1 LALHPRAFRR
11 KIAPRAPTAGR
22 TRHQRSR
29 AQVTGAIE
37 STIYRFILRYS
48 KREQVIL
55 LAMTLI
61 SFPFLYYSLDLP
73 KRIINEALGAK
84 GKTEFPVTFLGI
96 ELHQLEYLWTLSG
109 LFLALVFING
119 GFKYW
124 INVYRGRLG
133 ELMLR
138 RLRYELYVR
147 VLRFPIPH
155 FRRVSQGEIIP
166 MVTQEVEPLGGF
178 IGDSISLPAFQG
190 GTLITI
196 LFFMFVQDPI
206 LGLAAI
212 ALSPV
217 QAYIVP
223 KLQRRVNV
231 LGKERVRT
239 VRVLS
244 DRIGESI
251 SGVQEIHANNL
262 ARLMLARFSAQ
273 LGVIYAIRFEIYQR
287 KFVIKFLNNF
297 IAQLTPFFF
306 YAIGGYLVIMGDL
319 TLGALVAVLAEY
331 KDLSAPWK
339 ELLAYYQRKEDA
351 RIKYEQVIDQFDLS
365 EMTAEDTL
373 IAEPE
378 APLAL
383 NGELRATNLGLV
395 DDDGDVQF
403 EGVALTVPP
412 GTHMALFGPGG
423 GGNEA
428 LAMTIARL
436 THPTSGRVTIGE
448 ADLHAL
454 PEAVTGRRMGYVGP
468 ATYVFSSTIR
478 ENLLLGVMH
487 RPTGPAREDPE
498 VRAALADAGLAANS
512 TDDPEG
518 PWIDPEMIGEGPTLM
533 ARLVKDLALV
543 ELDEDC
549 YSLGLRG
556 TIDPKARPEI
566 AERILSARQAF
577 AGRLADDP
585 QLVDLVEP
593 FAADRYNT
601 NASMAENLLFGTPV
615 GPAFQPDTI
624 AGHPYVRSTL
634 ASVGLTD
641 DLLRMGRDVASTMVE
656 LFADLPS
663 DHEFFGQFSF
673 ISPDDLPEF
682 QALLNRL
689 ERIGL
694 DKMSGEDSA
703 RLLSLP
709 FRLIPARHRLGMLD
723 ADMQAR
729 ILEARAAFARN
740 LPDDL
745 KQSVA
750 FFSAD
755 AYNAAASLQ
764 DNILFGKIA
773 YGQADSVARVGAV
786 IGAVLDDLDLRATV
800 MEVGLDFEVGIAGAK
815 LSSVQR
821 QKIGIARALLRRPDI
836 LVLND
841 AVATFDASAQRRLV
855 AAILETM
862 EGRTVI
868 WSTQRP
874 DIARL
879 FPVISVMRGA
889 GLGETAADDLDRE
902 GRVFHEIATRN

>member
-1 LALHPRAFRR
+1 M
-11 KIAPRAPTAGR
+11 
-22 TRHQRSR
+22 
-29 AQVTGAIE
+29 E

-48 KREQVIL
+48 KREQIIL
-55 LAMTLI
+55 LVMTFI

-73 KRIINEALGAK
+73 KRIVNEALGAK
-84 GKTEFPVTFLGI
+84 GQTEFPITFLGI
-96 ELHQLEYLWTLSG
+96 EFQQLEYLWTLSG
-109 LFLALVFING
+109 LFLVLVFING

-138 RLRYELYVR
+138 RLRYELYTR
-147 VLRFPIPH
+147 ILRFPLPH

-196 LFFMFVQDPI
+196 LFFMFMQDPI
-206 LGLAAI
+206 LGAAAI

-217 QAYIVP
+217 QAYVIP
-223 KLQRRVNV
+223 KLQRRVNA
-231 LGKERVRT
+231 LGKQRVRT
-239 VRVLS
+239 VRILS
-244 DRIGESI
+244 DRIGETI

-273 LGVIYAIRFEIYQR
+273 LGVIYDIRFEIYRR

-306 YAIGGYLVIMGDL
+306 YAIGGYLVIMGSL
-319 TLGALVAVLAEY
+319 SLGALVAVLAAY

-339 ELLAYYQRKEDA
+339 ELLNYYQQKEDA
-351 RIKYEQVIDQFDLS
+351 RIKYEQVIDQFDLTD
-365 EMTAEDTL
+365 MTPAETL
-373 IAEPE
+373 VAEPE
-378 APLAL
+378 TPQPLD
-383 NGELRATNLGLV
+383 GELRTSNLGLV

-403 EGVALTVPP
+403 EGVALAVPP
-412 GTHMALFGPGG
+412 GTHMALFGTGG
-423 GGNEA
+423 GGSEA

-436 THPTSGRVTIGE
+436 MHPTSGKITIGQ
-448 ADLHAL
+448 ADLQTL
-454 PEAVTGRRMGYVGP
+454 PEAITGRRMGYVGP
-468 ATYVFSSTIR
+468 STYVFSSTIR

-487 RPTGPAREDPE
+487 RPTGPARDDPAI
-498 VRAALADAGLAANS
+498 RAALETAAQAANS
-512 TDDPEG
+512 TDDAGG
-518 PWIDPEMIGEGPTLM
+518 PWVDPEALGDGDGLV
-533 ARLVKDLALV
+533 ARIVSDLALV
-543 ELDEDC
+543 ELDDDC
-549 YSLGLRG
+549 YGLGLRG
-556 TIDPKARPEI
+556 TIDPEARPQI
-566 AERILSARQAF
+566 AERILAARRSF
-577 AGRLADDP
+577 ADRLADDP
-585 QLVDLVEP
+585 QMVDLVEP

-601 NASMAENLLFGTPV
+601 NATMAENLLFGTPV
-615 GPAFQPDTI
+615 GPAFQPETI
-624 AGHPYVRSTL
+624 AAHPYVRSTL

-641 DLLRMGRDVASTMVE
+641 DLLKMGRDVASTMVE

-682 QALLNRL
+682 QALLNRV

-694 DKMSGEDSA
+694 DKVPEEDRA

-709 FRLIPARHRLGMLD
+709 FKLIPARHRLGMLD
-723 ADMQAR
+723 GDIQSR
-729 ILEARAAFARN
+729 ILEARAAFARD
-740 LPDDL
+740 LPAEL
-745 KQSVA
+745 QGSVA

-773 YGQADSVARVGAV
+773 YGQADSVARVGAL
-786 IGAVLDDLDLRATV
+786 IGSVLDDLDLRPTV

-841 AVATFDASAQRRLV
+841 AVATFDAAAQRRLV
-855 AAILETM
+855 ANILEAM
-862 EGRTVI
+862 AERTVI

-879 FPVISVMRGA
+879 FPVLSVMRGGRLA
-889 GLGETAADDLDRE
+889 ETGTVEELDRE
-902 GRVFHEIATRN
+902 GRVFHEIAARN

>member
-1 LALHPRAFRR
+1 M
-11 KIAPRAPTAGR
+11 
-22 TRHQRSR
+22 
-29 AQVTGAIE
+29 E

-48 KREQVIL
+48 KREQIIL
-55 LAMTLI
+55 LVMTLI

-73 KRIINEALGAK
+73 KRIVNEALGAK
-84 GKTEFPVTFLGI
+84 GTTDFPITFLGI
-96 ELHQLEYLWTLSG
+96 EFHQLEYLWTLSG
-109 LFLALVFING
+109 LFLVLVFING

-133 ELMLR
+133 ERMLR
-138 RLRYELYVR
+138 RLRYELYTR
-147 VLRFPIPH
+147 ILRFPIPH

-196 LFFMFVQDPI
+196 LFFMFMQDPI
-206 LGLAAI
+206 LGAAAI

-217 QAYIVP
+217 QAYVIP
-223 KLQRRVNV
+223 KLQRRVNA
-231 LGKERVRT
+231 LGKQRVRT

-244 DRIGESI
+244 DRIGETI
-251 SGVQEIHANNL
+251 SGVQEIHANNM

-273 LGVIYAIRFEIYQR
+273 LGVIYDIRFEIYQR

-306 YAIGGYLVIMGDL
+306 YAIGGYLVIMGEL
-319 TLGALVAVLAEY
+319 SLGALVAVLAAY

-339 ELLAYYQRKEDA
+339 ELLNFYQQKEDA
-351 RIKYEQVIDQFDLS
+351 RIKYEQVIDQFDLP
-365 EMTAEDTL
+365 EMMAQETL

-378 APLAL
+378 APQPLD
-383 NGELRATNLGLV
+383 GELRANNLGLI
-395 DDDGDVQF
+395 DDDGEVQF
-403 EGVALTVPP
+403 EGVAMTVPP

-423 GGNEA
+423 AGNEA

-436 THPTSGRVTIGE
+436 MHPTSGRITVGQ

-454 PEAVTGRRMGYVGP
+454 PEAITGRRMGYVGP
-468 ATYVFSSTIR
+468 STYVFSSTIR

-487 RPTGPAREDPE
+487 RPTGEARDDPA
-498 VRAALADAGLAANS
+498 VRAALETAAQAANS
-512 TDDPEG
+512 TDDPGG
-518 PWIDPEMIGEGPTLM
+518 PWVDPEAVGDGEGLVS
-533 ARLVKDLALV
+533 RLVEDLMLV
-543 ELDEDC
+543 ELDDDC
-549 YSLGLRG
+549 YGLGLRG
-556 TIDPKARPEI
+556 TIDPQARPQI
-566 AERILSARQAF
+566 AERILAARRSF
-577 AGRLADDP
+577 AERLAEDP
-585 QLVDLVEP
+585 EMVDLVEP

-601 NASMAENLLFGTPV
+601 NASLAENLLFGTPV

-624 AGHPYVRSTL
+624 AAHPYVRRTL

-641 DLLRMGRDVASTMVE
+641 DLLKMGRDVAATMVE

-682 QALLNRL
+682 QALLNRV

-694 DKMSGEDSA
+694 EKVSEEDRA

-709 FRLIPARHRLGMLD
+709 FKLIPARHRLGMLD
-723 ADMQAR
+723 DGIQAR
-729 ILEARAAFARN
+729 VLEARVAFARD
-740 LPDDL
+740 LPEEL
-745 KQSVA
+745 QGSVA

-773 YGQADSVARVGAV
+773 YGQADSVARVGTV
-786 IGAVLDDLDLRATV
+786 IGSVLDDLDLRPTV
-800 MEVGLDFEVGIAGAK
+800 MEVGLDFEVGIAGAR

-821 QKIGIARALLRRPDI
+821 QKIGIARAMLRRPDI

-841 AVATFDASAQRRLV
+841 AVATFDAAAQRRLV
-855 AAILETM
+855 ANILQAM
-862 EGRTVI
+862 SGRTVI

-879 FPVISVMRGA
+879 FPVISVMRGGRLA
-889 GLGETAADDLDRE
+889 ETGAPEDLDRE
-902 GRVFHEIATRN
+902 GRVFHEIAARN

>member
-1 LALHPRAFRR
+1 M
-11 KIAPRAPTAGR
+11 
-22 TRHQRSR
+22 
-29 AQVTGAIE
+29 E

-48 KREQVIL
+48 KREQIIL
-55 LAMTLI
+55 LVMTLI

-73 KRIINEALGAK
+73 KRIVNEALGAK
-84 GKTEFPVTFLGI
+84 GGTDFPITFLGI
-96 ELHQLEYLWTLSG
+96 ELQQLEYLWTLSG
-109 LFLALVFING
+109 LFLVLVFING

-138 RLRYELYVR
+138 RLRYELYTR
-147 VLRFPIPH
+147 ILRFPIPH

-190 GTLITI
+190 GTLVTI
-196 LFFMFVQDPI
+196 LVFMFVQDPI
-206 LGLAAI
+206 LGLAAV
-212 ALSPV
+212 ALSPI

-223 KLQRRVNV
+223 KLQRRVNA

-239 VRVLS
+239 VRILS

-251 SGVQEIHANNL
+251 SGVQEIHANNM

-273 LGVIYAIRFEIYQR
+273 LGVIYDIRFEIYQR

-319 TLGALVAVLAEY
+319 TLGALVAVLAAY

-351 RIKYEQVIDQFDLS
+351 RIKYEQVIDQFDLP
-365 EMTAEDTL
+365 EMIAEDTL

-378 APLAL
+378 APQAL
-383 NGELRATNLGLV
+383 DGELRANNLGLV
-395 DDDGDVQF
+395 DDDGEVQF
-403 EGVALTVPP
+403 EGVAMTVPP

-423 GGNEA
+423 AGNEA
-428 LAMTIARL
+428 LATTIARL
-436 THPTSGRVTIGE
+436 TQPTSGRITVGQ

-454 PEAVTGRRMGYVGP
+454 PEAITGRRMGYVG
-468 ATYVFSSTIR
+468 ASTYVFSSTIR

-487 RPTGPAREDPE
+487 RPTGEARDDPA
-498 VRAALADAGLAANS
+498 VRAALESAAQAANS
-512 TDDPEG
+512 TDDPGG
-518 PWIDPEMIGEGPTLM
+518 PWVDPESLGEGEVLVS
-533 ARLVKDLALV
+533 RLVEDLLLV
-543 ELDEDC
+543 ELDDDC
-549 YSLGLRG
+549 YGLGLRG
-556 TIDPKARPEI
+556 TIDPEARPQI
-566 AERILSARQAF
+566 AERILAARRSF
-577 AGRLADDP
+577 AERLAEDP

-593 FAADRYNT
+593 FAADHYNT
-601 NASMAENLLFGTPV
+601 NASLAENLLFGTPV

-624 AGHPYVRSTL
+624 AAHPYVRSTL

-641 DLLRMGRDVASTMVE
+641 DLLKMGRDVAATMVE

-682 QALLNRL
+682 QALLNRV

-694 DKMSGEDSA
+694 EKVSEEDRA

-709 FRLIPARHRLGMLD
+709 FKLIPARHRLGMLD
-723 ADMQAR
+723 DGIQAR
-729 ILEARAAFARN
+729 VLEARVAFARD
-740 LPDDL
+740 LPEEL
-745 KQSVA
+745 KGSVA

-773 YGQADSVARVGAV
+773 YGQADSVARVGTV
-786 IGAVLDDLDLRATV
+786 IGSVLDDLDLRPTV
-800 MEVGLDFEVGIAGAK
+800 MEVGLDFEVGIAGAR
-815 LSSVQR
+815 LSAVQR

-841 AVATFDASAQRRLV
+841 AVATFDAAAQRRLV
-855 AAILETM
+855 ANILRAM
-862 EGRTVI
+862 SGRTVI

-874 DIARL
+874 DIAHL
-879 FPVISVMRGA
+879 FPMISVMRGGRLVEA
-889 GLGETAADDLDRE
+889 GAPEDLDQE
-902 GRVFHEIATRN
+902 GRVFHEIAARS

>member
-1 LALHPRAFRR
+1 M
-11 KIAPRAPTAGR
+11 
-22 TRHQRSR
+22 
-29 AQVTGAIE
+29 E

-48 KREQVIL
+48 KREQVFL

-73 KRIINEALGAK
+73 KRIVNEALGAK
-84 GKTEFPVTFLGI
+84 GETNFPVTFLGI
-96 ELHQLEYLWTLSG
+96 EFHQLEYLWTLSG
-109 LFLALVFING
+109 LFLLLVFING

-133 ELMLR
+133 ERMLR
-138 RLRYELYVR
+138 RLRYELYTR
-147 VLRFPIPH
+147 ILRFPIPH

-166 MVTQEVEPLGGF
+166 MLTQEVEPLGGF

-196 LFFMFVQDPI
+196 LFFMFMQDPI
-206 LGLAAI
+206 LGAAAI

-217 QAYIVP
+217 QAYVIP
-223 KLQRRVNV
+223 KLQRRVNA
-231 LGKERVRT
+231 LGKQRVRT

-244 DRIGESI
+244 DRIGETI
-251 SGVQEIHANNL
+251 SGVQEIHANNM
-262 ARLMLARFSAQ
+262 ARLMLARFAAQ
-273 LGVIYAIRFEIYQR
+273 LGVIYDIRFEIYQR

-319 TLGALVAVLAEY
+319 SLGALVAVLAAY

-339 ELLAYYQRKEDA
+339 ELLNFYQQKEDA
-351 RIKYEQVIDQFDLS
+351 RIKYEQVIDQFDLPD
-365 EMTAEDTL
+365 MTSAETL
-373 IAEPE
+373 TDEPE
-378 APLAL
+378 VPQPLD
-383 NGELRATNLGLV
+383 GELRTNNLGYV
-395 DDDGDVQF
+395 DDDGEVQF
-403 EGVALTVPP
+403 EGVAMTVPP

-423 GGNEA
+423 AGNEA

-436 THPTSGRVTIGE
+436 MHPTSGRITIGQ
-448 ADLHAL
+448 ADLLTL
-454 PEAVTGRRMGYVGP
+454 PEAITGRRMGYVGP
-468 ATYVFSSTIR
+468 STYVFSSTIR

-487 RPTGPAREDPE
+487 RPTGPARDDPT
-498 VRAALADAGLAANS
+498 VSAAIENAAQAGNS
-512 TDDPEG
+512 TDDPG
-518 PWIDPEMIGEGPTLM
+518 GTWVDPTAVGEGEALVS
-533 ARLVKDLALV
+533 RLVEDLMLV
-543 ELDEDC
+543 ELDDDC
-549 YSLGLRG
+549 YGLGLRG
-556 TIDPKARPEI
+556 TIDPQARPQI
-566 AERILSARQAF
+566 AERILAARRSF
-577 AGRLADDP
+577 SERLSEDP
-585 QLVDLVEP
+585 QLIDLVEP

-601 NASMAENLLFGTPV
+601 NATLAENLLFGTPV

-624 AGHPYVRSTL
+624 ATHPYVRSTL
-634 ASVGLTD
+634 ASVGLID
-641 DLLRMGRDVASTMVE
+641 DLLKMGRDVAATMVE

-682 QALLNRL
+682 QALLNRV

-694 DKMSGEDSA
+694 DKMSEEDRA

-709 FRLIPARHRLGMLD
+709 FKLIPARHRLGMLD
-723 ADMQAR
+723 DDMQR
-729 ILEARAAFARN
+729 RVLEARAAFARD
-740 LPDDL
+740 LPEDL
-745 KQSVA
+745 QDSVA

-786 IGAVLDDLDLRATV
+786 IGAVLDDLDLRPTV

-815 LSSVQR
+815 LSAVQR

-841 AVATFDASAQRRLV
+841 AVATFDAAAQRRLV
-855 AAILETM
+855 ANILQAM
-862 EGRTVI
+862 SGRTVI

-879 FPVISVMRGA
+879 FPVISVMRAGRLAETGA
-889 GLGETAADDLDRE
+889 PEELDRE
-902 GRVFHEIATRN
+902 GRVFHEIAARN

>member
-1 LALHPRAFRR
+1 M
-11 KIAPRAPTAGR
+11 
-22 TRHQRSR
+22 
-29 AQVTGAIE
+29 E

-48 KREQVIL
+48 KREQIIL
-55 LAMTLI
+55 LVMTLI

-73 KRIINEALGAK
+73 KRIVNEALGAK
-84 GKTEFPVTFLGI
+84 GTTDFPITFLGI
-96 ELHQLEYLWTLSG
+96 EFHQLEYLWTLSG
-109 LFLALVFING
+109 LFLVLVFING

-133 ELMLR
+133 ERMLR
-138 RLRYELYVR
+138 RLRYELYTR
-147 VLRFPIPH
+147 ILRFPIPH

-196 LFFMFVQDPI
+196 LFFMFMQDPI
-206 LGLAAI
+206 LGAAAI

-217 QAYIVP
+217 QAYVIP
-223 KLQRRVNV
+223 KLQRRVNA
-231 LGKERVRT
+231 LGKQRVRT

-244 DRIGESI
+244 DRIGETI
-251 SGVQEIHANNL
+251 SGVQEIHANNM

-273 LGVIYAIRFEIYQR
+273 LGVIYDIRFEIYQR

-306 YAIGGYLVIMGDL
+306 YAIGGYLVIMGEL
-319 TLGALVAVLAEY
+319 SLGALVAVLAAY

-339 ELLAYYQRKEDA
+339 ELLNFYQQKEDA
-351 RIKYEQVIDQFDLS
+351 RIKYEQVIDQFDLP
-365 EMTAEDTL
+365 EMMAQETL

-378 APLAL
+378 APQPLD
-383 NGELRATNLGLV
+383 GELRANNLGLI
-395 DDDGDVQF
+395 DDDGEVQF
-403 EGVALTVPP
+403 EGVAMTVPP

-423 GGNEA
+423 AGNEA

-436 THPTSGRVTIGE
+436 MHPTSGRITVGQ

-454 PEAVTGRRMGYVGP
+454 PEAITGRRMGYVGP
-468 ATYVFSSTIR
+468 STYVFSSTIR

-487 RPTGPAREDPE
+487 RPTGEARDDPA
-498 VRAALADAGLAANS
+498 VRAALETAAQAANS
-512 TDDPEG
+512 TDDPGG
-518 PWIDPEMIGEGPTLM
+518 PWVDPEAVGDGEGLVS
-533 ARLVKDLALV
+533 RLVEDLMLV
-543 ELDEDC
+543 ELDDDC
-549 YSLGLRG
+549 YGLGLRG
-556 TIDPKARPEI
+556 TIDPQARPQI
-566 AERILSARQAF
+566 AERILAARRSF
-577 AGRLADDP
+577 AERLAEDP
-585 QLVDLVEP
+585 EMVDLVEP

-601 NASMAENLLFGTPV
+601 NASLAENLLFGTPV

-624 AGHPYVRSTL
+624 AAHPYVRRTL

-641 DLLRMGRDVASTMVE
+641 DLLKMGRDVAATMVE

-682 QALLNRL
+682 QALLNRV

-694 DKMSGEDSA
+694 EKVSEEDRA

-709 FRLIPARHRLGMLD
+709 FKLIPARHRLGMLD
-723 ADMQAR
+723 DGIQAR
-729 ILEARAAFARN
+729 VLEARVAFARD
-740 LPDDL
+740 LPEEL
-745 KQSVA
+745 QGSVA
-750 FFSAD
+750 FFSVD

-773 YGQADSVARVGAV
+773 YGQADSVARVGTV
-786 IGAVLDDLDLRATV
+786 IGSVLDDLDLRPTV
-800 MEVGLDFEVGIAGAK
+800 MEVGLDFEVGIAGAR

-821 QKIGIARALLRRPDI
+821 QKIGIARAMLRRPDI

-841 AVATFDASAQRRLV
+841 AVATFDAAAQRRLV
-855 AAILETM
+855 ANILQAM
-862 EGRTVI
+862 SGRTVI

-879 FPVISVMRGA
+879 FPVISVMRGGRLA
-889 GLGETAADDLDRE
+889 ETGAPEDLDRE
-902 GRVFHEIATRN
+902 GRVFHEIAARN

>member
-1 LALHPRAFRR
+1 M
-11 KIAPRAPTAGR
+11 
-22 TRHQRSR
+22 
-29 AQVTGAIE
+29 E

-48 KREQVIL
+48 KREQIIL
-55 LAMTLI
+55 LVMTVI

-73 KRIINEALGAK
+73 KRIVNEALGAK
-84 GKTEFPVTFLGI
+84 GAVEFPITFLGI
-96 ELHQLEYLWTLSG
+96 EFQQLEYLWTLSG
-109 LFLALVFING
+109 LFLALVFVNG

-138 RLRYELYVR
+138 RLRYELYAR
-147 VLRFPIPH
+147 ILRFPIPH

-206 LGLAAI
+206 LGAAAI

-223 KLQRRVNV
+223 KLQRRVNA

-239 VRVLS
+239 VRILS

-251 SGVQEIHANNL
+251 SGVQEIHAHNL
-262 ARLMLARFSAQ
+262 ARLMLARFTDQ
-273 LGVIYAIRFEIYQR
+273 LGVIYDIRFEIYRR

-319 TLGALVAVLAEY
+319 TLGALVAVLAAY

-339 ELLAYYQRKEDA
+339 ELLSYYQRKEDA
-351 RIKYEQVIDQFDLS
+351 RIKYEQVIDQFDLPD
-365 EMTAEDTL
+365 MMPPGTQL
-373 IAEPE
+373 AEPE
-378 APLAL
+378 APQPLD
-383 NGELRATNLGLV
+383 GELRASNLALV

-403 EGVALTVPP
+403 EGVSLTVPP
-412 GTHMALFGPGG
+412 GTHLALFGPGG

-428 LAMTIARL
+428 LAMTLGRL
-436 THPTSGRVTIGE
+436 NVPTGGRVTVGE

-454 PEAVTGRRMGYVGP
+454 PEAITGRRMGYVGP
-468 ATYVFSSTIR
+468 STYVFSSTIR
-478 ENLLLGVMH
+478 ENLMLGVMH
-487 RPTGPAREDPE
+487 RPTGPAREGPE
-498 VRAALADAGLAANS
+498 TQARLANAGLAGNS
-512 TDDPEG
+512 TDDPGG
-518 PWIDPEMIGEGPTLM
+518 PWVDSETVGEGPALVS
-533 ARLVKDLALV
+533 RLVGDLSLV
-543 ELDEDC
+543 EFDDDC

-556 TIDPKARPEI
+556 TIDPAARPEI
-566 AERILSARQAF
+566 AERILSARQSF
-577 AGRLADDP
+577 AERLGDDP

-601 NASMAENLLFGTPV
+601 NATLAENLLFGTPV

-624 AGHPYVRSTL
+624 AAHPYVRSTL
-634 ASVGLTD
+634 ESVGLTD
-641 DLLRMGRDVASTMVE
+641 TLLQMGRDVASTMVE

-673 ISPDDLPEF
+673 ISPDDLPDF
-682 QALLNRL
+682 QALLTRV
-689 ERIGL
+689 ERVGL
-694 DKMSGEDSA
+694 DKVSEEDRA

-709 FRLIPARHRLGMLD
+709 FKLIPARHRLGMLD
-723 ADMQAR
+723 QDVQDR
-729 ILEARAAFARN
+729 ILEARAVFARD
-740 LPDDL
+740 LPEDL
-745 KQSVA
+745 QGSVA

-786 IGAVLDDLDLRATV
+786 IGSVMDDLDLRATV
-800 MEVGLDFEVGIAGAK
+800 IEVGLDFEVGIAGAK

-821 QKIGIARALLRRPDI
+821 QKIGISRALLRRPDVLI
-836 LVLND
+836 LND
-841 AVATFDASAQRRLV
+841 AAATFDASSQRRLV
-855 AAILETM
+855 TSILETM
-862 EGRTVI
+862 AGRTVI

-874 DIARL
+874 DVARL
-879 FPVISVMRGA
+879 FSTIAVMRG
-889 GLGETAADDLDRE
+889 GRLVETGTPDELDRE
-902 GRVFHEIATRN
+902 GRAFHEIAARN

>member
-1 LALHPRAFRR
+1 M
-11 KIAPRAPTAGR
+11 
-22 TRHQRSR
+22 
-29 AQVTGAIE
+29 E

-48 KREQVIL
+48 KREQIFL
-55 LAMTLI
+55 LIMTVI

-73 KRIINEALGAK
+73 KRIVNDALGAK
-84 GKTEFPVTFLGI
+84 GATSFPVTFLGM
-96 ELHQLEYLWTLSG
+96 EFQQLEYLWTLSG
-109 LFLALVFING
+109 LFLVLVFING

-138 RLRYELYVR
+138 RLRYELYAR
-147 VLRFPIPH
+147 ILRFPIPH

-178 IGDSISLPAFQG
+178 IGDAISLPAFQG

-196 LFFMFVQDPI
+196 LFFMFVQDPV

-212 ALSPV
+212 ALSPL

-223 KLQRRVNV
+223 KMQRKVNA
-231 LGKERVRT
+231 LGKERVRA
-239 VRVLS
+239 VRVMS

-251 SGVQEIHANNL
+251 AGVQEIHANNL

-273 LGVIYAIRFEIYQR
+273 LGRIYDIRFEIYRR

-306 YAIGGYLVIMGDL
+306 YALGGYLVIAGDL
-319 TLGALVAVLAEY
+319 TLGALVAVLAAY

-351 RIKYEQVIDQFDLS
+351 RIKYEQVIEQFDLP
-365 EMTAEDTL
+365 EIMAEDTQL
-373 IAEPE
+373 TEPE
-378 APLAL
+378 RPTPLD
-383 NGELRATNLGLV
+383 GELRASNLSQV
-395 DDDGDVQF
+395 DDDGEVQF
-403 EGVALTVPP
+403 EAVSLTLPP
-412 GTHMALFGPGG
+412 GSHMALFSAGAGG
-423 GGNEA
+423 SEA
-428 LAMTIARL
+428 LAMTLARL
-436 THPTSGRVTIGE
+436 TYPTGGRVTIGQAE
-448 ADLHAL
+448 LHTL
-454 PEAVTGRRMGYVGP
+454 PEAITGRRMGYVGP

-487 RPTGPAREDPE
+487 RPTGPAR
-498 VRAALADAGLAANS
+498 
-512 TDDPEG
+512 DDPEARAAIENAGKAGNSVDDPDG
-518 PWIDPEMIGEGPTLM
+518 PWIDPATVGDGPDLV
-533 ARLVKDLALV
+533 ARLIGSLSLV
-543 ELDEDC
+543 ELDDDC

-556 TIDPKARPEI
+556 TIDPGARPEI
-566 AERILSARQAF
+566 AERVLAARRSF
-577 AGRLADDP
+577 AERLADDP

-593 FAADRYNT
+593 FADDAYNT

-624 AGHPYVRSTL
+624 AAHPYVRKTL
-634 ASVGLTD
+634 DQVGLTD
-641 DLLRMGRDVASTMVE
+641 DLLRIGRDVAATMVE

-682 QALLNRL
+682 QALLTRV
-689 ERIGL
+689 ERVGV
-694 DKMSGEDSA
+694 DGVSEEDRA

-709 FRLIPARHRLGMLD
+709 FKLIPARHRLGMLD
-723 ADMQAR
+723 ADIQSR
-729 ILEARAAFARN
+729 VLEARAAFARD
-740 LPDDL
+740 LPEDL
-745 KQSVA
+745 QASVA

-773 YGQADSVARVGAV
+773 YGQADSVSRVGTV
-786 IGAVLDDLDLRATV
+786 IGSVLDDLDLRALV
-800 MEVGLDFEVGIAGAK
+800 IEVGLDFEVGIAGAR

-836 LVLND
+836 LILND
-841 AVATFDASAQRRLV
+841 AASTFDASSQRRLV
-855 AAILETM
+855 EKTLEAM
-862 EGRTVI
+862 SGRTVI
-868 WSTQRP
+868 WTTHRP
-874 DIARL
+874 DVARL
-879 FPVISVMRGA
+879 FPEIAVMRG
-889 GLGETAADDLDRE
+889 GRVVETGAPEELDRE
-902 GRVFHEIATRN
+902 GRVFYEFAAQS

>member
-1 LALHPRAFRR
+1 M
-11 KIAPRAPTAGR
+11 
-22 TRHQRSR
+22 
-29 AQVTGAIE
+29 E

-48 KREQVIL
+48 KREQIIL
-55 LAMTLI
+55 LVMTFI

-73 KRIINEALGAK
+73 KRIVNEALGAK
-84 GKTEFPVTFLGI
+84 GQTEFPITFLGI
-96 ELHQLEYLWTLSG
+96 EFHQLEYLWTLSG
-109 LFLALVFING
+109 MFLVLVFING

-124 INVYRGRLG
+124 VNVYRGRLG

-138 RLRYELYVR
+138 RLRYELYTR
-147 VLRFPIPH
+147 ILRFPLPH

-212 ALSPV
+212 ALSPI

-223 KLQRRVNV
+223 KLQRRVNA

-239 VRVLS
+239 VRILS
-244 DRIGESI
+244 DRIGETI

-273 LGVIYAIRFEIYQR
+273 LGVIYGIRFEIYQR

-306 YAIGGYLVIMGDL
+306 YAIGGYLVIMGEL
-319 TLGALVAVLAEY
+319 SLGALVAVLAAY

-339 ELLAYYQRKEDA
+339 ELLSYYQQKEDA

-365 EMTAEDTL
+365 DMMPADTL
-373 IAEPE
+373 IAEPD
-378 APLAL
+378 APQPLD
-383 NGELRATNLGLV
+383 GELRTSNLGLV

-403 EGVALTVPP
+403 EGVALAVPP

-436 THPTSGRVTIGE
+436 TQPTSGRVTVGQ
-448 ADLHAL
+448 ADLHTL
-454 PEAVTGRRMGYVGP
+454 PEAITGRRMGYVGP
-468 ATYVFSSTIR
+468 STYVFSSTIR

-487 RPTGPAREDPE
+487 RPTGPARDDPE
-498 VRAALADAGLAANS
+498 IRAALDTAAQAANS
-512 TDDPEG
+512 TDDPGG
-518 PWIDPEMIGEGPTLM
+518 PWVDLGAVGDGEALV
-533 ARLVKDLALV
+533 ARIVEDLTLV
-543 ELDEDC
+543 ELDDDC

-556 TIDPKARPEI
+556 SLDPQARPQI
-566 AERILSARQAF
+566 AERILAARRSF
-577 AGRLADDP
+577 AERLAEDP
-585 QLVDLVEP
+585 EMVDLVEP

-601 NASMAENLLFGTPV
+601 NASLAENLLFGTPV

-624 AGHPYVRSTL
+624 AAHPYVRSTL

-641 DLLRMGRDVASTMVE
+641 DLLKMGRDVAATMVE

-663 DHEFFGQFSF
+663 DHEFFAQFSF

-682 QALLNRL
+682 QALLNRV

-694 DKMSGEDSA
+694 EKVSEEDRA

-709 FRLIPARHRLGMLD
+709 FKLIPARHRLGMLD
-723 ADMQAR
+723 DDIQTR
-729 ILEARAAFARN
+729 ILEARAAFARD
-740 LPDDL
+740 LPEAL
-745 KQSVA
+745 QGSVA

-764 DNILFGKIA
+764 DNVLFGKIA

-786 IGAVLDDLDLRATV
+786 IGAVLDDLDLRPTV

-841 AVATFDASAQRRLV
+841 AVATFDAAAQRRLV
-855 AAILETM
+855 ANILQAM
-862 EGRTVI
+862 ADHTVI

-879 FPVISVMRGA
+879 FPIISVMRAGRLAETGA
-889 GLGETAADDLDRE
+889 VDDLDRE
-902 GRVFHEIATRN
+902 GRVFHEIAARN

>member
-1 LALHPRAFRR
+1 M
-11 KIAPRAPTAGR
+11 
-22 TRHQRSR
+22 
-29 AQVTGAIE
+29 E

-48 KREQVIL
+48 KREQIIL
-55 LAMTLI
+55 LVMTLI

-73 KRIINEALGAK
+73 KRIVNEALGAK
-84 GKTEFPVTFLGI
+84 GTTDFPITFLGI
-96 ELHQLEYLWTLSG
+96 EFHQLEYLWTLSG
-109 LFLALVFING
+109 LFLVLVFING

-133 ELMLR
+133 ERMLR
-138 RLRYELYVR
+138 RLRYELYTR
-147 VLRFPIPH
+147 ILRFPIPH

-196 LFFMFVQDPI
+196 LFFMFMQDPI
-206 LGLAAI
+206 LGAAAI

-217 QAYIVP
+217 QAYVIP
-223 KLQRRVNV
+223 KLQRRVNA
-231 LGKERVRT
+231 LGKQRVRT

-244 DRIGESI
+244 DRIGETI
-251 SGVQEIHANNL
+251 SGVQEIHANNM

-273 LGVIYAIRFEIYQR
+273 LGVIYDIRFEIYQR

-306 YAIGGYLVIMGDL
+306 YAIGGYLVIMGEL
-319 TLGALVAVLAEY
+319 SLGALVAVLAAY

-339 ELLAYYQRKEDA
+339 ELLNFYQQKEDA
-351 RIKYEQVIDQFDLS
+351 RIKYEQVIDQFDLP
-365 EMTAEDTL
+365 EMMAQETL

-378 APLAL
+378 APQPLD
-383 NGELRATNLGLV
+383 GELRANNLGLI
-395 DDDGDVQF
+395 DDDGEVQF
-403 EGVALTVPP
+403 EGVAMTVPP

-423 GGNEA
+423 AGNEA

-436 THPTSGRVTIGE
+436 MHPTSGRITVGQ

-454 PEAVTGRRMGYVGP
+454 PEAITGRRMGYVGP
-468 ATYVFSSTIR
+468 STYVFSSTIR

-487 RPTGPAREDPE
+487 RPTGEARDDPA
-498 VRAALADAGLAANS
+498 VRAALETAAQAANS
-512 TDDPEG
+512 TDDPGG
-518 PWIDPEMIGEGPTLM
+518 PWVDPEAVGDGEGLVS
-533 ARLVKDLALV
+533 RLVEDLMLV
-543 ELDEDC
+543 ELDDDC
-549 YSLGLRG
+549 YGLGLRG
-556 TIDPKARPEI
+556 TIDPQARPQI
-566 AERILSARQAF
+566 AERILAARRSF
-577 AGRLADDP
+577 AERLAEDP
-585 QLVDLVEP
+585 EMVDLVEP

-601 NASMAENLLFGTPV
+601 NASLAENLLFGTPV

-624 AGHPYVRSTL
+624 AAHPYVRRTL

-641 DLLRMGRDVASTMVE
+641 DLLKMGRDVAATMVE

-682 QALLNRL
+682 QALLNRV

-694 DKMSGEDSA
+694 EKVSEEDRA

-709 FRLIPARHRLGMLD
+709 FKLIPARHRLGMLD
-723 ADMQAR
+723 DGIQAR
-729 ILEARAAFARN
+729 VLEARAAFARD
-740 LPDDL
+740 LPEEL
-745 KQSVA
+745 QGSVA

-773 YGQADSVARVGAV
+773 YGQADSVARVGTV
-786 IGAVLDDLDLRATV
+786 IGSVLDDLDLRPTV
-800 MEVGLDFEVGIAGAK
+800 MEVGLDFEVGIAGAR

-821 QKIGIARALLRRPDI
+821 QKIGIARAMLRRPDI

-841 AVATFDASAQRRLV
+841 AVATFDAAAQRRLV
-855 AAILETM
+855 ANILQAM
-862 EGRTVI
+862 SGRTVI

-879 FPVISVMRGA
+879 FPVISVMRGGRLA
-889 GLGETAADDLDRE
+889 ETGAPEDLDRE
-902 GRVFHEIATRN
+902 GRVFHEIAARN